1 MRVKKI
7 ICISQSQRDFLAA
20 RALLSVVKKFVV
32 VIWFGIGSEKI
43 SKRDEV
49 KNSFK
54 VRESFENL
62 KNKLKNSVS
71 TFNLIPCQVSSINHF
86 WKLRIRAKNHKTATH
101 FAYQVNLSRLKR
113 GKSFHWEKLFSIS
126 TEATCGI
133 ANNLEAELMKEKS
146 LIARGERGAEMLGKT
161 LCNFSLWSL
170 SHIHH
175 RSFARHKHFNQ
186 IELILKSALTKKKTE
201 LDFLFL
207 ILIEFKR
214 CTLRSSP
221 SRFRFLSWEWKTQ
234 IAGCFSAF
242 ICSPWA
248 STALLIAPAMEI

>member
-1 MRVKKI
+1 MSDFECLLSAFERVFPTMRVKKI

-86 WKLRIRAKNHKTATH
+86 
-101 FAYQVNLSRLKR
+101 
-113 GKSFHWEKLFSIS
+113 
-126 TEATCGI
+126 
-133 ANNLEAELMKEKS
+133 
-146 LIARGERGAEMLGKT
+146 
-161 LCNFSLWSL
+161 
-170 SHIHH
+170 
-175 RSFARHKHFNQ
+175 
-186 IELILKSALTKKKTE
+186 
-201 LDFLFL
+201 
-207 ILIEFKR
+207 
-214 CTLRSSP
+214 
-221 SRFRFLSWEWKTQ
+221 
-234 IAGCFSAF
+234 
-242 ICSPWA
+242 
-248 STALLIAPAMEI
+248 